1 MQALM
6 GAIAKG
12 MLLKD
17 QKERIASQQV
27 IPPEWYSRYM
37 VAIWGCRH
45 LSDWV
50 HAAATAGG
58 GIAGSAA

>member
-27 IPPEWYSRYM
+27 NQNQLCSRYM
-37 VAIWGCRH
+37 FTMCGCRT
-45 LSDWV
+45 L
-50 HAAATAGG
+50 G
-58 GIAGSAA
+58 

>member
-12 MLLKD
+12 MLLKE

-27 IPPEWYSRYM
+27 GAPSYD
-37 VAIWGCRH
+37 C
-45 LSDWV
+45 
-50 HAAATAGG
+50 
-58 GIAGSAA
+58 

>member
-27 IPPEWYSRYM
+27 TQMQQCSMYICIP
-37 VAIWGCRH
+37 WGCR
-45 LSDWV
+45 
-50 HAAATAGG
+50 TPG
-58 GIAGSAA
+58 

>member
-27 IPPEWYSRYM
+27 TQMQQCSTYTS
-37 VAIWGCRH
+37 WGCR
-45 LSDWV
+45 
-50 HAAATAGG
+50 TPE
-58 GIAGSAA
+58 

>member
-27 IPPEWYSRYM
+27 ILLGW
-37 VAIWGCRH
+37 
-45 LSDWV
+45 
-50 HAAATAGG
+50 
-58 GIAGSAA
+58 